1 MKKQKVK
8 SKVKRPESVYTN
20 DGGMPFGHLILVFL
34 AISVILMIF
43 MCKWKE

>member
-8 SKVKRPESVYTN
+8 SKVKRPESIYTN
-20 DGGMPFGHLILVFL
+20 DGGIPFGITLIGFL

-43 MCKWKE
+43 MK